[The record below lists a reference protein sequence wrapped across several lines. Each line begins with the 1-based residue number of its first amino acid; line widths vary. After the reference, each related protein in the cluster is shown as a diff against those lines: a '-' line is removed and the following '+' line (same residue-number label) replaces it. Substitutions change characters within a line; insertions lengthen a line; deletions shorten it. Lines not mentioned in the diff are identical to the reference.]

1 MLRSYLKQHFKG
13 FFCYHFFSI
22 YTKGK
27 PKAKTITAGQ
37 CAFKVQS
44 SDHDLCLLKT
54 QFTNDALFEILS
66 ENDSLH
72 EIHHLNFL
80 QETHL
85 CKTLSACMK
94 IYHSHSSDI
103 AEPITV
109 VWKVIN

>member
-13 FFCYHFFSI
+13 CFNI

-27 PKAKTITAGQ
+27 PKPKTITAGQ

-85 CKTLSACMK
+85 CVHENLPFTFF
-94 IYHSHSSDI
+94 
-103 AEPITV
+103 
-109 VWKVIN
+109 